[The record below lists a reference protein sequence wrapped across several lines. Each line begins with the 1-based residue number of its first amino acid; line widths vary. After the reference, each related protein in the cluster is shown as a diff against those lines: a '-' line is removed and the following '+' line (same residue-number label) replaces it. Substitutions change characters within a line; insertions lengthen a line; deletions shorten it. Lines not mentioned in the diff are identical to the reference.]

1 VIERLGIR
9 GRLLAAFFGVS
20 AFAVLA
26 TGAALYAFLQVGEVI
41 TEITERHVPATL
53 SALSLSRQAERVSA
67 TAPAV
72 LAVTGRTEHVE
83 ALSSVRLEMGRLE

>member
-1 VIERLGIR
+1 MGAEVIKRLGIR

-26 TGAALYAFLQVGEVI
+26 TAAALYAFLQIGEVI
-41 TEITERHVPATL
+41 TQTIESRVPATL
-53 SALSLSRQAERVSA
+53 LALSLSRQAERVSA

-72 LAVTGRTEHVE
+72 LAVTGRAEQVQ
-83 ALSSVRLEMGRLE
+83 A